1 MDQDFLSWPTCLDL
15 PSPAACLD
23 LPSSAANSL
32 YSRISRRRRLLV
44 VSATKPLSPLF
55 LLKSGV
61 AASSRAAFEFMPN
74 GHRGSRG
81 SSPLHTSDSEDRAVL
96 KMRKKLLRRRVCR
109 RWRQFA
115 RRKVLRAA
123 AQRIHYFFNLDDELC
138 AHIAGFVVAPVQ
150 QSMAVV

>member
-1 MDQDFLSWPTCLDL
+1 
-15 PSPAACLD
+15 
-23 LPSSAANSL
+23 
-32 YSRISRRRRLLV
+32 
-44 VSATKPLSPLF
+44 
-55 LLKSGV
+55 
-61 AASSRAAFEFMPN
+61 MPN
-74 GHRGSRG
+74 GHRGSGG
-81 SSPLHTSDSEDRAVL
+81 SSPLYTSDSEDRAVL

-123 AQRIHYFFNLDDELC
+123 VQRIYYFFNLDDELC